1 MNENILTLSGSL
13 DSEGASGIEA
23 MFRQAMRTSVGGG
36 VIAFDMKR
44 VTYLNSGGLKAFF
57 TCLEYAQKQKRPIR
71 FLNCSEDIIELLR
84 ITHFDRFCELHATN
98 T

>member
-13 DSEGASGIEA
+13 DTEGASGIEA
-23 MFRQAMRTSVGGG
+23 MFRRAMRTSVDGDII
-36 VIAFDMKR
+36 VFDMKR

-57 TCLEYAQKQKRPIR
+57 TCLEHAQKQKQSLR

-84 ITHFDRFCELHATN
+84 ITHFDRFCELHAAN